1 MIFWFSS
8 DLFLLRR
15 NGCRRMKRFVFPAS
29 NGSAKLD
36 RGFDTSPMVWSLPLV
51 LSMGCQRPAPIV
63 EHIEHM
69 ALCLL
74 DLVVHRSMGFYGL
87 LFGHFFG
94 GTFHQKTSNM
104 EEHDLHQKSSFI
116 DSSAKHHQTST
127 SSHVERA
134 ISTIFRAQLDGINSK
149 ICWFCWSN
157 SHIYR
162 SSPTLDGWVHI

>member
-51 LSMGCQRPAPIV
+51 LSMGCQRHAPIV
-63 EHIEHM
+63 EHIEHI

-74 DLVVHRSMGFYGL
+74 DLVIHKSMGFYGL
-87 LFGHFFG
+87 LFGHFYG
-94 GTFHQKTSNM
+94 GTFHQKSSIM
-104 EEHDLHQKSSFI
+104 EEHYLHQKSSNI
-116 DSSAKHHQTST
+116 IIYWLICQKSSKYRLLVMLSGRLAPFS
-127 SSHVERA
+127 EPNDPWD
-134 ISTIFRAQLDGINSK
+134 QLQDLLILLVK
-149 ICWFCWSN
+149 FT
-157 SHIYR
+157 H
-162 SSPTLDGWVHI
+162 L